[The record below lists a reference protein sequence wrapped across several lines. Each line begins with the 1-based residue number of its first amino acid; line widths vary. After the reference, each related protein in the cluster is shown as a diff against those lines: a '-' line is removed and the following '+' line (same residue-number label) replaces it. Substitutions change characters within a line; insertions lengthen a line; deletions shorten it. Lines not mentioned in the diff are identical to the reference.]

1 MLTTQEVITKLQES
15 KTLLTNKYPIRSLA
29 IFGSHARNE
38 QVEDSDVDI
47 LVEFDE
53 KIGLRFID
61 LADELELLLGRRI
74 DLVSKGGIKEK
85 YYQSIKQDL
94 IYV

>member
-1 MLTTQEVITKLQES
+1 
-15 KTLLTNKYPIRSLA
+15 LA

-38 QVEDSDVDI
+38 QAEDSDLDI

-53 KIGLRFID
+53 KIGLQFID

-85 YYQSIKQDL
+85 YFQNIKQDL

>member
-1 MLTTQEVITKLQES
+1 MQTTKEVIAKLQDN
-15 KTLLTNKYPIRSLA
+15 KPLLLDKYPIRSLA

-38 QVEDSDVDI
+38 QAEDSDLDI

-53 KIGLRFID
+53 KIGLQFID

-74 DLVSKGGIKEK
+74 DLMSKGGIKEK
-85 YYQSIKQDL
+85 YFQNIKQDL

>member
-1 MLTTQEVITKLQES
+1 MLTTEEIISKIQEIKPQLAD
-15 KTLLTNKYPIRSLA
+15 KYPIRSLA

-38 QVEDSDVDI
+38 QDEDSDLDI
-47 LVEFDE
+47 LLEFDE
-53 KIGLRFID
+53 KIGLQFID

-85 YYQSIKQDL
+85 YFQNIKQDL